1 MLYVKNRINL
11 NSALPT
17 PPSKTLTNRLQVM
30 SRYRLP
36 GAATIPVLP
45 TDGRVKVLAHLF
57 EPCDALNTLALE
69 YLATGPFDNYD
80 EVITLIKQL
89 LIDLKDT
96 DSPSNTAWL
105 LKILAAHPRLG
116 EKRIDSEHSRLE
128 QASLT
133 AESEEEVIKLKT
145 LNKQYEETFPG
156 QYIALFCFIYRPPL
170 PILKCL
176 YWKLTNIAS
185 FRFEICVCYPSSSL

>member
-17 PPSKTLTNRLQVM
+17 PPSKILTNRLQVM

-133 AESEEEVIKLKT
+133 AESEEEGIKLKA

-156 QYIALFCFIYRPPL
+156 QYIALFVLFTDPHS
-170 PILKCL
+170 L
-176 YWKLTNIAS
+176 Y
-185 FRFEICVCYPSSSL
+185 

>member
-1 MLYVKNRINL
+1 
-11 NSALPT
+11 
-17 PPSKTLTNRLQVM
+17 M

-133 AESEEEVIKLKT
+133 AESEEEGIKLKA

-156 QYIALFCFIYRPPL
+156 LRYVVFVNGRSRAVIMEDMERRIARGDIEVEKTEAINAMCDIARDRVDKLL
-170 PILKCL
+170 P
-176 YWKLTNIAS
+176 S
-185 FRFEICVCYPSSSL
+185 